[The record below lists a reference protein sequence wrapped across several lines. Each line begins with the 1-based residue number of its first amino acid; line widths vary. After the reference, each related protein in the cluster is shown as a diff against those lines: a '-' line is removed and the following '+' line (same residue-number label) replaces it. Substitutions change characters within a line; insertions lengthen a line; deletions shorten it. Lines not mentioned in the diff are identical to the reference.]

1 MTAPS
6 DLHLPQRLGLPDEV
20 AYLRAAYPKPQ
31 WHAHANYGQLSDF
44 WLHVHNSLRAHG
56 GRLQQLTHGFRDG
69 RHDTTD
75 FQRAFVPGIN
85 QFLQHLNAHHQ
96 IEDGAYFPKFR
107 ALDPLMAAGFD
118 LLEADHHII
127 HAAIGATVDSARSML
142 AAFAQDA
149 GAQRRATDAYAAAS
163 DTLLDLLLRH
173 LADEEDLV
181 IPAMLEHG
189 ERGLT

>member
-1 MTAPS
+1 MSVPS
-6 DLHLPQRLGLPDEV
+6 DLRLPDRKALPDEV
-20 AYLRAAYPKPQ
+20 AYLRAAFPKPQ
-31 WHAHANYGQLSDF
+31 WQGHANYGQLADF
-44 WLHVHNSLRAHG
+44 WLQVHSSLRAHG
-56 GRLQQLTHGFRDG
+56 GELRQLTHGFRDG
-69 RHDTTD
+69 RHSPAD

-107 ALDPLMAAGFD
+107 ALDTRMVAGFD
-118 LLEADHHII
+118 LLEADHHVI
-127 HAAIGATVDSARSML
+127 HAAIGATVDSARGML

-149 GAQRRATDAYAAAS
+149 DAQRRATDAYAAAS
-163 DTLLDLLLRH
+163 DNLLDLLLRH

-189 ERGLT
+189 ERSLA